1 MRNNIA
7 TLQRELNAYILEG
20 NDYMVEKI
28 QSLIDNEI
36 KRRDVHNL
44 NEVVISNSDDNTINL
59 NEG

>member
-7 TLQRELNAYILEG
+7 MLQRELNAYILEG

-28 QSLIDNEI
+28 QKLIDNEL
-36 KRRDVHNL
+36 KYKNLHNL
-44 NEVVISNSDDNTINL
+44 NEVVKKGSDDNNTNL

>member
-7 TLQRELNAYILEG
+7 MLQRELNAYILEG

-28 QSLIDNEI
+28 QKLIDVELKSSNL
-36 KRRDVHNL
+36 HNL
-44 NEVVISNSDDNTINL
+44 NEVVKNGSDNNNTNL